1 LFQQFVKTTIILQG
15 IVVAVAAAAAAAF
28 AVNDN
33 KNKDKTH
40 MFQYSRIL
48 SLVNKNWH

>member
-1 LFQQFVKTTIILQG
+1 VKTTIILQG
-15 IVVAVAAAAAAAF
+15 IVVAVAVAAAAAAF

-48 SLVNKNWH
+48 SLVKKNWH